1 MSLASV
7 STEHSQPNNER
18 ENTINTYG
26 IGETAKRQMKRPSR
40 ARVIVARLDG
50 WLMST
55 QGARVFFS
63 VLTCALTTL
72 TALAITTERANFIET
87 LIAIV
92 SVFAILG
99 VIGAML
105 VSDETSKRATK
116 TWRDIFAREYNA
128 QVKERNATIARA
140 DNAHALEIGKLSKQ
154 LLDTI
159 GERDDMRDTLTR
171 ERNETRAQ
179 LRETQLGAHNLAWA
193 LVEDNDLRL
202 VLSYKLSKIASEI
215 PSDNRAQV
223 FADTVLRDYAQD
235 GLYAYDA
242 TLNAKLENGF
252 ADWANYNRDR
262 D

>member
-1 MSLASV
+1 MF
-7 STEHSQPNNER
+7 
-18 ENTINTYG
+18 TYG
-26 IGETAKRQMKRPSR
+26 IAETGKRQIKRPSR

-87 LIAIV
+87 LVAIV

-116 TWRDIFAREYNA
+116 VWRDIFAREYNA

-140 DNAHALEIGKLSKQ
+140 DNAHAIEIGKLGEQ
-154 LLDTI
+154 LLSALR
-159 GERDDMRDTLTR
+159 ERDEL
-171 ERNETRAQ
+171 RNELDR
-179 LRETQLGAHNLAWA
+179 TQVALFNLAYA
-193 LVEDNDLRL
+193 LVEDNDIREITAKE
-202 VLSYKLSKIASEI
+202 LSAISENI
-215 PSDNRAQV
+215 REHSRAYV
-223 FADTVLRDYAQD
+223 FANETVRIYATD
-235 GLYAYDA
+235 GIYGYDA
-242 TLNAKLENGF
+242 RLNAKIENGLV
-252 ADWANYNRDR
+252 DNDNYNRAR